1 MTDLATQARDFA
13 QTLALE
19 AAHMIQQA
27 ADQQHAIEFKSAGDW
42 CSALDR
48 SIEEHLKARI
58 AQAYPEHGLL
68 RDASS

>member
-1 MTDLATQARDFA
+1 MTHLANHARVFA

-27 ADQQHAIEFKSAGDW
+27 AGQPHDVEFKSAGDW

-58 AQAYPEHGLL
+58 AQAYPEHGFLG
-68 RDASS
+68 